1 MTILEKINFEEYW
14 LSEVDLT
21 KENIKIAFTGI
32 RATALEQQPCED
44 CISREAVKEMIIK
57 EWTNYVPMELDI
69 NLSFVLEK
77 ISEMPS
83 VTSSYN
89 SVKSELDCIS
99 REDVI
104 SLANKGYLVSN
115 SNYKSVCDVIN
126 ALPSVT
132 PKVEWIPCSERLP
145 ERDVNVLAYHRNIS
159 FDYQYVSWIDD
170 NSGRWCGFIGNLSD
184 DVIAWMP
191 LPTPYVPDTNV
202 GEMGESEDK

>member
-1 MTILEKINFEEYW
+1 MTNELSVEDVIEIFKLRKRVVLEE
-14 LSEVDLT
+14 S
-21 KENIKIAFTGI
+21 KEDKVLDVAIK
-32 RATALEQQPCED
+32 ALDQQPCE
-44 CISREAVKEMIIK
+44 
-57 EWTNYVPMELDI
+57 
-69 NLSFVLEK
+69 
-77 ISEMPS
+77 
-83 VTSSYN
+83 
-89 SVKSELDCIS
+89 DCIS

-132 PKVEWIPCSERLP
+132 PQPTRWIPCSERLP